1 MSRRD
6 SANRNAQYLEQ
17 LQKEFKDFRKDE
29 VKDLFTEKSK
39 NYQDTK
45 NALMKMRSKNN
56 KENKSSK
63 PNEICSEIDGI
74 EANFLKTFLGN
85 ETFFEIDAYVQQ
97 LCHNERKAIR
107 SKKFKNIEELS
118 FAFSG
123 TSTYSVR
130 DYWIKHLYHLHDRNL
145 VKTAE
150 ALAVDKVLRNT
161 IKQLYSIVFGENE
174 KNLLKINFQL
184 IDHFVR
190 QRNFPV
196 ERIGE
201 LKPSQLKFE
210 LHWFSID
217 GAKKFVKDV
226 LEKTSGPE
234 LHLVT
239 GIGLN
244 SRNKES
250 LIKKMLLDV
259 YQKRI
264 RVCEKNEGI
273 LILNVEQN
281 ECSVKENSS
290 PFRRTSGRSTH
301 YRLFV

>member
-29 VKDLFTEKSK
+29 
-39 NYQDTK
+39 
-45 NALMKMRSKNN
+45 NN

-63 PNEICSEIDGI
+63 PNEICSEIVGI

-150 ALAVDKVLRNT
+150 ALAMDK
-161 IKQLYSIVFGENE
+161 SIVFGENE
-174 KNLLKINFQL
+174 KNLLKNNSQL

-201 LKPSQLKFE
+201 LKPSLLKFE
-210 LHWFSID
+210 LHWFTVD
-217 GAKKFVKDV
+217 GAKKFVKEV

-273 LILNVEQN
+273 LILNVDQN

-290 PFRRTSGRSTH
+290 PFHRTSGRSTH